1 MPTSPHEPRMR
12 RPRPIPRW
20 PGALMYAALLL
31 LGACSSLRSDY
42 VKRRS
47 VALTP
52 PAAAPNVRYAE
63 SRVASHGDQ
72 SGFRL
77 LADNNDALMSR
88 VTLAD
93 HATHSIDLQYYI
105 FDNDATGRLMMQR
118 LLAAADRGVRV
129 RLLVDDLD
137 VDDAAPMF
145 DALDAHANIEVR
157 LFNPFNTRNP
167 SLLSKAGQFL
177 LDFRRLNRRMH
188 NKAFIVDNA
197 VAIVGG
203 RNIGDAYFSNG
214 ENTHFRDLDVI
225 AIGPVVTAASRAFDA
240 YWNDEAAFPVT
251 AFATT
256 QATPEALAQLRTRL
270 DKSARALA
278 RSDYAAA
285 LTGSLPGGEGVE
297 RPGQWLWGDAVMVAD
312 EPEKIEPGRHD
323 PRLRIGP
330 QVKATI
336 DKAEHEVLLVSPYF
350 VPTDDG
356 VRYLGTLAQRGVK
369 VKVLTNS
376 LAATDEP
383 MVHAGYARRRRDLL
397 RGGIELHELQPL
409 VPQQPSA
416 HGRSSGVSLHAKA
429 IVVDRRYVFV
439 GSMNM
444 DLRSKL
450 LNTEMG
456 VIVDSPA
463 LAEATAGFFDEAIK
477 PDNAFQVVLRKSA
490 SGRVT
495 GLQWESQG
503 SDGTAH
509 VVDHEPDVSALRRFE
524 VDLLRVLP
532 IDGLL

>member
-1 MPTSPHEPRMR
+1 MPTSPLESPPRYPAPPWR
-12 RPRPIPRW
+12 GLR
-20 PGALMYAALLL
+20 LVMYAALLL
-31 LGACSSLRSDY
+31 LVACSSLRTDY
-42 VKRRS
+42 VKRPS
-47 VALTP
+47 VAL
-52 PAAAPNVRYAE
+52 AAPTATPTTRYVE
-63 SRVASHGDQ
+63 SRLASHGDQ

-77 LADNNDALMSR
+77 LVDNSDALMSR

-105 FDNDATGRLMMQR
+105 FDNDATGRLVMQR

-137 VDDAAPMF
+137 VDDAAPML

-157 LFNPFNTRNP
+157 LFNPFNTRSP
-167 SLLSKAGQFL
+167 SMLSKAGQFL

-188 NKAFIVDNA
+188 NKAFIVDNS
-197 VAIVGG
+197 VSIVGG
-203 RNIGDAYFSNG
+203 RNIGDAYFSDGDNA
-214 ENTHFRDLDVI
+214 HFRDLDVI
-225 AIGPVVTAASRAFDA
+225 AIGPVVAETSRAFDA
-240 YWNDEAAFPVT
+240 YWNDEAAVPVT
-251 AFATT
+251 AFS
-256 QATPEALAQLRTRL
+256 TPQALAQLRPQL

-285 LTGSLPGGEGVE
+285 LTGSLPGGAGVE
-297 RPGQWLWGDAVMVAD
+297 RPGQWLWGDAAMVAD
-312 EPEKIEPGRHD
+312 EPEKIELGRHD

-336 DKAEHEVLLVSPYF
+336 DKAEREVLLISPYF

-356 VRYLGTLAQRGVK
+356 LRYLTTLTQRGVK

-383 MVHAGYARRRRDLL
+383 MVHAGYARHRRDLL
-397 RGGIELHELQPL
+397 RGGIELHELRPL

-463 LAEATAGFFDEAIK
+463 LAEAAGGFFDEAIR
-477 PDNAFQVVLRKSA
+477 PDNAFQVVLRRTA
-490 SGRVT
+490 SGRVS
-495 GLQWESQG
+495 GLQWQ
-503 SDGTAH
+503 SDDKGGQPH
-509 VVDHEPDVSALRRFE
+509 VDDHEPGVSALRRFE

-532 IDGLL
+532 IDGML

>member
-1 MPTSPHEPRMR
+1 MPTSPLERLA
-12 RPRPIPRW
+12 RW
-20 PGALMYAALLL
+20 ATPALRIGSCALLL
-31 LGACSSLRSDY
+31 CLVACSSLRTDY

-47 VALTP
+47 VALP
-52 PAAAPNVRYAE
+52 PSAAAPTVHYADA
-63 SRVASHGDQ
+63 RVAAHGDQ

-93 HATHSIDLQYYI
+93 HATRSIDLQYYI

-137 VDDAAPMF
+137 VDDAGPMF

-157 LFNPFNTRNP
+157 LFNPFNTRSP

-197 VAIVGG
+197 AAIIGG

-214 ENTHFRDLDVI
+214 DNAHFRDLDVI
-225 AIGPVVTAASRAFDA
+225 AIGPVVTGASRSFDA
-240 YWNDEAAFPVT
+240 YWNDEAAIPVT
-251 AFATT
+251 AFETT
-256 QATPEALAQLRTRL
+256 QATPEALVQARRQLDT
-270 DKSARALA
+270 SARALA
-278 RSDYAAA
+278 QSDYAAA
-285 LTGSLPGGEGVE
+285 LTGALPGGEGVD
-297 RPGQWLWGDAVMVAD
+297 RPGQWLWGDAVTVAD
-312 EPEKIEPGRHD
+312 EPEKIEVGRHD

-336 DKAEHEVLLVSPYF
+336 DKAEHEVLLISPYF
-350 VPTDDG
+350 IPSDDG
-356 VRYLGTLAQRGVK
+356 VRFLASLTQRGVK

-383 MVHAGYARRRRDLL
+383 MVHAGYAHRRRDLL

-416 HGRSSGVSLHAKA
+416 HGTSSGVSLHAKA

-463 LAEATAGFFDEAIK
+463 LAEAAAQYFDEAIK
-477 PDNAFQVVLRKSA
+477 PNNAFQVVLGKSA
-490 SGRVT
+490 SGRET
-495 GLQWESQG
+495 GLQWHSV
-503 SDGTAH
+503 DG
-509 VVDHEPDVSALRRFE
+509 DGKPRIENHEPEVSAMRRFE
-524 VDLLRVLP
+524 VNLFRLLP